1 MFENLNQPY
10 PFHNNFKH
18 NLRTITLVSMGFML
32 ITLYFQPFG
41 IDFLASRKDG
51 YFVLALGMVSAATFF
66 LNTLVLPGF
75 LPRLFESSRWTIRK
89 EIIWNL
95 GMFIFLIVGFSF
107 SALLFEIPDMQSLTL
122 FRSGALAMLPLVLFN
137 MVNYN
142 HALKTKV
149 VQVFDS
155 GRHWLEEQ
163 DKSTKVPTKS
173 QPVKIVSENG
183 REIFEDSLENVV
195 LIQSAGNYIE
205 VFYLKDGLIR
215 RLVIRQTLSFVESL
229 LSRFPEMIKCHRRC
243 LINRR
248 HVKRISGTSPTYT
261 LEMEGLDF
269 QVPVARH
276 KAAEL
281 RKLFGKNQPG

>member
-41 IDFLASRKDG
+41 IDFLASPKDG
-51 YFVLALGMVSAATFF
+51 YFVLVLGLVSAATFF
-66 LNTLVLPGF
+66 LSTLVLPGF

-89 EIIWNL
+89 ELIWNL
-95 GMFIFLIVGFSF
+95 GMFIFLIAGFSL
-107 SALLFEIPDMQSLTL
+107 SALIFEIPDMQSLTL
-122 FRSGALAMLPLVLFN
+122 FRSGALALLPLVLFN

-142 HALKTKV
+142 HALKNKV

-163 DKSTKVPTKS
+163 DKSSRETKGKA
-173 QPVKIVSENG
+173 VKIVSENK
-183 REIFEDSLENVV
+183 REVYEDKLDNVV

-205 VFYLKDGLIR
+205 VFYLKDDHIR
-215 RLVIRQTLSFVESL
+215 RQVIRQTLSAVETI
-229 LSRFPEMIKCHRRC
+229 LSTFPEIIKCHRCC
-243 LINRR
+243 LINRQ
-248 HVKRISGTSPTYT
+248 HVKRLTGVSPAYT
-261 LEMEGLDF
+261 LELEGLDF

-276 KAAEL
+276 KAAEM
-281 RKLFGKNQPG
+281 RKLFGKNQNG

>member
-41 IDFLASRKDG
+41 IDFLSSRKDG
-51 YFVLALGMVSAATFF
+51 YFVLVLGLESAATFF
-66 LNTLVLPGF
+66 ISTLVLPGL

-95 GMFIFLIVGFSF
+95 GMFAVLIAAFGL
-107 SALLFEIPDMQSLTL
+107 SALLFEIADMQSLTL
-122 FRSGALAMLPLVLFN
+122 FRSGALALLPLVLFN

-142 HALKTKV
+142 HVLKNKV
-149 VQVFDS
+149 VKVFGS
-155 GRHWLEEQ
+155 GRNWLEDQESNS
-163 DKSTKVPTKS
+163 KSGKIHLV
-173 QPVKIVSENG
+173 QIVSENG
-183 REIFEDSLENVV
+183 KDIIEERLEDIV

-205 VFYLKDGLIR
+205 IFYRKEGLIR
-215 RLVIRQTLSFVESL
+215 RQLLRQTLSSVETL
-229 LSRFPEMIKCHRRC
+229 LEYFPEIIKCHRCC
-243 LINRR
+243 LVNSA
-248 HVKRISGTSPTYT
+248 HVLRLTGASPSYL

-281 RKLFGKNQPG
+281 RKLFGKK

>member
-41 IDFLASRKDG
+41 IDFLSSRKDG
-51 YFVLALGMVSAATFF
+51 YFVLVLGMVSAATFF
-66 LNTLVLPGF
+66 LSTLVMPGF

-95 GMFIFLIVGFSF
+95 GMFIFLIVGFSL
-107 SALLFEIPDMQSLTL
+107 SAMVFEIPDMQSLTL
-122 FRSGALAMLPLVLFN
+122 FRSGALALLPLVLFN

-163 DKSTKVPTKS
+163 DKNSKETQGKPI
-173 QPVKIVSENG
+173 KIVSENE
-183 REIFEDSLENVV
+183 REVYEDKLDNVV

-205 VFYLKDGLIR
+205 VFYLKDGRIR
-215 RLVIRQTLSFVESL
+215 RQVIRQTLSSVESL
-229 LSRFPEMIKCHRRC
+229 LSTSPEIIKCHRCC
-243 LINRR
+243 LINKL
-248 HVKRISGTSPTYT
+248 HVKRMVGAAPNST

-269 QVPVARH
+269 RVPVARQ
-276 KAAEL
+276 KVAEL
-281 RKLFGKNQPG
+281 RKLFGKNQPI

>member
-41 IDFLASRKDG
+41 IDFLSSRKDG
-51 YFVLALGMVSAATFF
+51 YFVLVLGLETAATLF
-66 LNTLVLPGF
+66 LSTLVMPGL

-95 GMFIFLIVGFSF
+95 GMFIVLIAGFSL
-107 SALLFEIPDMQSLTL
+107 SALLFEIADMQSLTL
-122 FRSGALAMLPLVLFN
+122 FRSGALALLPLVLFN

-142 HALKTKV
+142 HALKNKV
-149 VQVFDS
+149 VKVFDS

-163 DKSTKVPTKS
+163 DKTSSVNKLKLI
-173 QPVKIVSENG
+173 QIVSENG
-183 REIFEDSLENVV
+183 REIFENKLENLV

-205 VFYLKDGLIR
+205 VFYRKDGLIR
-215 RLVIRQTLSFVESL
+215 RQLIRQTLSSVEAL
-229 LSRFPEMIKCHRRC
+229 LESFREIIKCHRCC
-243 LINRR
+243 LINSQ
-248 HVKRISGTSPTYT
+248 HVIRITGTSPAYM
-261 LEMEGLDF
+261 LELDGLDF
-269 QVPVARH
+269 QVPVARQ